1 MNSTI
6 STAHSANSSPEQ
18 PTSFEEAM
26 ELLNTNT
33 FRFLVNPD
41 PQLMWETINILPETV
56 YCMPQ
61 ATPEMQIAA
70 LRRVG
75 SLLLGE
81 AEWKFDT
88 EQVFPGSTQWAK
100 NAGPQLRWNKTRSE
114 PEVDAIFA
122 AIEASWVPLSQL
134 SVLAEQ
140 GLNPYTRMFLMDAD
154 TESASSFVSL
164 VLEVGSDSMPALLEA
179 DGKDNCA
186 NDDVMVITA
195 KAGA

>member
-33 FRFLVNPD
+33 FRLLINPD
-41 PQLMWETINILPETV
+41 HQLMWETINILPETV

-61 ATPEMQIAA
+61 ATAEMQIAA

-75 SLLLGE
+75 ALLLGTL
-81 AEWKFDT
+81 EWKFDT

-100 NAGPQLRWNKTRSE
+100 DAGPKVGLRNRG
-114 PEVDAIFA
+114 PESDLDALFI
-122 AIEASWVPLSQL
+122 AIEASWEPLAKL
-134 SVLAEQ
+134 SVLAER
-140 GLNPYTRMFLMDAD
+140 GLKSSTRMFLRDVD
-154 TESASSFVSL
+154 TESAASFVSL
-164 VLEVGSDSMPALLEA
+164 LLEAGSDSLLSL
-179 DGKDNCA
+179 
-186 NDDVMVITA
+186 IHI
-195 KAGA
+195 

>member
-1 MNSTI
+1 
-6 STAHSANSSPEQ
+6 
-18 PTSFEEAM
+18 M

-33 FRFLVNPD
+33 FRLLINPD
-41 PQLMWETINILPETV
+41 HQLMWETINILPETV

-61 ATPEMQIAA
+61 ATAKMQISA

-75 SLLLGE
+75 ALLLGTL
-81 AEWKFDT
+81 EWKFDT

-100 NAGPQLRWNKTRSE
+100 NAGPKLRWLGAVSE
-114 PEVDAIFA
+114 SDVDATHI
-122 AIEASWVPLSQL
+122 AIAESWVPLAKL

-140 GLNPYTRMFLMDAD
+140 GLKSSTRMFLMDVD
-154 TESASSFVSL
+154 TESAASFVSL
-164 VLEVGSDSMPALLEA
+164 VLEAGSDSLSAMLNA
-179 DGKDNCA
+179 GKDNCA

>member
-1 MNSTI
+1 MNSNI
-6 STAHSANSSPEQ
+6 STANSANFSPEQ

-33 FRFLVNPD
+33 FRLLINPD
-41 PQLMWETINILPETV
+41 HQLMWETINILPETV

-61 ATPEMQIAA
+61 ATAEMQISA

-75 SLLLGE
+75 ALLLGTL
-81 AEWKFDT
+81 EWKFDT

-140 GLNPYTRMFLMDAD
+140 GLKSSTRMFLMDVD
-154 TESASSFVSL
+154 TESAASFVSL
-164 VLEVGSDSMPALLEA
+164 VLEVGSDSLSAMLNA
-179 DGKDNCA
+179 GKDDCA
-186 NDDVMVITA
+186 NDDMMVITA

>member
-6 STAHSANSSPEQ
+6 STTHSVNSSPEQ
-18 PTSFEEAM
+18 PTSFDEAM

-33 FRFLVNPD
+33 FRLLINPD
-41 PQLMWETINILPETV
+41 HQLMWETINILPETV

-61 ATPEMQIAA
+61 ATADMQIAA

-75 SLLLGE
+75 ALLLGTL
-81 AEWKFDT
+81 EWKFDT

-100 NAGPQLRWNKTRSE
+100 NAGPQLCWNKTRSE
-114 PEVDAIFA
+114 LEVDTIYA

-140 GLNPYTRMFLMDAD
+140 GLNPYTRMFLMDVD
-154 TESASSFVSL
+154 TEATASFVSL
-164 VLEVGSDSMPALLEA
+164 VLEVGSDSLPALLEA

-186 NDDVMVITA
+186 NDDMMVITA